1 MPTNGI
7 LRRASYGPTSPT
19 VGARG
24 ARTRQNIIDATLD
37 LFEERGFHG
46 TLVDDIANAVGISRA
61 ALYQYFESKEDIFI
75 ELLRECGAA
84 LLRVIQRLG
93 PLGPTAAGYDNL
105 HWWLG
110 EWAWVYDKYSTMFVE
125 WSHVDAPNAP
135 LRPLIVGFLEEY
147 KSRMTK
153 RIVLSDV
160 EDLEPEDLAVALLA
174 IVNRINYYR
183 ATSNTRGLSDDEL
196 LDTLATVLQLVLFP
210 STPARALVHTAGAP
224 FGQASVEPPPK
235 ALHSGRSAVNQ
246 RTRPETGQRRIDR
259 IQGYSERVQ
268 VTVRQILDAAAR
280 VFAADGYHSSSVDDI
295 VSAAGLGRGTFYKYL
310 EDKLDLLIM
319 LGEECADCLLE
330 MGERLVE
337 IGPGRAA
344 RRARRAWLYDFI
356 EFHRKYAGVF
366 RVWTEQEPDDPTL
379 QAMGRVVTARVVDT
393 LDEVLGGVSRTYPFN
408 VRAASLLLVALLERL
423 PNEVAGA
430 DDLPTDRLVDLM
442 SAVMERGFLNAR
454 RTTGKAD

>member
-61 ALYQYFESKEDIFI
+61 ALYQYFESKEEIFI

-183 ATSNTRGLSDDEL
+183 ATSNMRGLSDDEL
-196 LDTLATVLQLVLFP
+196 LDTLATVLQLCCSRRLRRERWF
-210 STPARALVHTAGAP
+210 TPPAP
-224 FGQASVEPPPK
+224 RSV
-235 ALHSGRSAVNQ
+235 GRHRSNRRRRRCVPVAV
-246 RTRPETGQRRIDR
+246 P
-259 IQGYSERVQ
+259 
-268 VTVRQILDAAAR
+268 
-280 VFAADGYHSSSVDDI
+280 
-295 VSAAGLGRGTFYKYL
+295 
-310 EDKLDLLIM
+310 
-319 LGEECADCLLE
+319 
-330 MGERLVE
+330 
-337 IGPGRAA
+337 
-344 RRARRAWLYDFI
+344 
-356 EFHRKYAGVF
+356 
-366 RVWTEQEPDDPTL
+366 
-379 QAMGRVVTARVVDT
+379 
-393 LDEVLGGVSRTYPFN
+393 
-408 VRAASLLLVALLERL
+408 
-423 PNEVAGA
+423 
-430 DDLPTDRLVDLM
+430 
-442 SAVMERGFLNAR
+442 
-454 RTTGKAD
+454 